1 MHELRESAAGKE
13 RLSMNAETIQAVGL
27 ILTGAGART
36 ETAAAVRSAL
46 ELDGMCPVPTAAKL
60 AGVDRVT
67 IWRLCKRHGIRRIE
81 RGRLTTLVELGP
93 LLAAAVRP
101 ATHAGIEAMAM
112 ARRKGAA

>member
-1 MHELRESAAGKE
+1 V
-13 RLSMNAETIQAVGL
+13 SMTPEFIQAVGTL
-27 ILTGAGART
+27 MDGAGARP
-36 ETAAAVRSAL
+36 ETVSAIRSAL

-60 AGVDRVT
+60 AGIDRVT

-93 LLAAAVRP
+93 LLAAAARP